1 MPNNYA
7 RPVLVDFCPVH
18 NSLFDPNDRIDC
30 HSRQAYLR
38 GESFMPSDARRLECE
53 WWQGELVDLWKTYP
67 QLDAHPEQYPPEVAA
82 ALLG

>member
-1 MPNNYA
+1 
-7 RPVLVDFCPVH
+7 
-18 NSLFDPNDRIDC
+18 
-30 HSRQAYLR
+30 
-38 GESFMPSDARRLECE
+38 MPSDARRLECE